1 MENKYSYII
10 LRKASQDLEEIF
22 KYISIDLSNQCAA
35 KKLISEFLEAFER
48 ICLFP
53 FSCQLIDEP
62 LIKEKDI
69 RRLIVDNYVVFYKVV
84 GFEIQIIRI
93 RHATSNYQNK
103 I

>member
-1 MENKYSYII
+1 MENKYFYII

-22 KYISIDLSNQCAA
+22 KYISIDLSNPGAA
-35 KKLISEFLEAFER
+35 KKLISEFLEAFDR

-53 FSCQLIDEP
+53 FSCPLIDE
-62 LIKEKDI
+62 LFIKEKDI
-69 RRLIVDNYVVFYKVV
+69 RKLVVDNYVVFYKIV

-93 RHATSNYQNK
+93 RHSTSNYQNL